1 MYKARKV
8 ALFLLIA
15 AMILPALPLAAQDE
29 ELLDENL
36 LEKFTIHGYFSQ
48 AWGSTNG
55 HKYRGMP
62 KGGTADLRNA
72 ALQLRFAPTE
82 KDELWVQFAHESV
95 GTSPTNEFRHDLEVD
110 WLFYSRKFTLST
122 RFRIGRVPLPIGIYN
137 EIKDV
142 GTVLPFYRPS
152 GNFYGEGTW
161 TSDTVDGIVFS
172 QTIAAGRP
180 WYLDFDA
187 YYGKW
192 ERIETDGNTLTFG
205 VADIKDALGFY
216 LWLNTPVPGLRVG
229 VGANRFDVSGGV
241 YLPPGVSDQEETRYF
256 SFDGDFDRV
265 VFRSE
270 YSKRT
275 FTGGH
280 WKAFYAELVFRLRE
294 KLKLMANYDTGILRF
309 EIPFFATFDDPIE
322 EAVGVGVNYAFRPN
336 LVFKAEHYW
345 LTGYGQIE
353 DQTLNIF
360 FEEPMDTNYV
370 LLSVSVHF

>member
-1 MYKARKV
+1 MYGARKG
-8 ALFLLIA
+8 LLCSLIA
-15 AMILPALPLAAQDE
+15 ATIFMAAPLAAQDTGRLSGD
-29 ELLDENL
+29 LLD
-36 LEKFTIHGYFSQ
+36 KVTIHGYFSQ
-48 AWGSTNG
+48 AWGSTND

-62 KGGTADLRNA
+62 KGGTSDLRNA
-72 ALQLRFAPTE
+72 AFQLRYAPTE
-82 KDELWVQFAHESV
+82 KDELWLQLAHESV
-95 GTSPTNEFRHDLEVD
+95 GTSPTNEFRRDVEVD
-110 WLFYSRKFTLST
+110 WLFYSRRLTPST

-142 GTVLPFYRPS
+142 GTILPFYRPS

-161 TSDTVDGIVFS
+161 TSDTVDGIVLS
-172 QTIAAGRP
+172 QEIAAGRP
-180 WYLDFDA
+180 WSLDLEA
-187 YYGKW
+187 YYGEW

-205 VADIKDALGFY
+205 VADIKNALGFY
-216 LWLNTPVPGLRVG
+216 LWLNTPLPGLRVG
-229 VGANRFDVSGGV
+229 VGANRFDVTGGV
-241 YLPPGVSDQEETRYF
+241 YLAPGISDQEETRYF

-265 VFRSE
+265 LFRSE
-270 YSKRT
+270 FSERT

-322 EAVGVGVNYAFRPN
+322 ESVGVGLNYAFRPN
-336 LVFKAEHYW
+336 VVFKAEHYW

-353 DQTLNIF
+353 DRTLNIF

-370 LLSVSVHF
+370 LLSLSVSF